1 MPHACRA
8 ERFATAL
15 SLCLLVAMSATQAGA
30 QNVGQAPAPST
41 PAARAAVLAVA
52 DSALAAISRGDMVG
66 LTDLM
71 LPDGVLFPSRTAD
84 GVTRA
89 RARSRADQR
98 ASPVTAR
105 ITERGFRPEV
115 RVDGPIA
122 TVWYPYDLY
131 LDGKWSHCGVDVFVL
146 FQSGTSWKI
155 GSLSWSAV
163 QPPACERHP
172 DGPPAP

>member
-1 MPHACRA
+1 MLL
-8 ERFATAL
+8 RFPRRWRISVLLLLL
-15 SLCLLVAMSATQAGA
+15 S
-30 QNVGQAPAPST
+30 APAAPPLRAQAQT
-41 PAARAAVLAVA
+41 AEAIARAAVVAVA
-52 DSALAAISRGDMVG
+52 DSALAAISHSDMTA
-66 LTDLM
+66 LASLM
-71 LPDGVLFPSRTAD
+71 LPDATMYPSRTTN

-89 RARSRADQR
+89 RARRLTDERALLVS
-98 ASPVTAR
+98 AK

-146 FQSGTSWKI
+146 FQVESGWKV

-172 DGPPAP
+172 DGPPKG

>member
-1 MPHACRA
+1 MHTLRLSAQR
-8 ERFATAL
+8 RTLLLLAL
-15 SLCLLVAMSATQAGA
+15 SVHAARE
-30 QNVGQAPAPST
+30 APAQSQTQMPA
-41 PAARAAVLAVA
+41 PAAARAAVLAVA
-52 DSALAAISRGDMVG
+52 DSALAAISLGDMVA

-71 LPDGVLFPSRTAD
+71 LPDGTLYPSRTVD

-89 RARSRADQR
+89 RARSRAEQR
-98 ASPVTAR
+98 AAPVATR

-131 LDGKWSHCGVDVFVL
+131 RDGMWSHCGVDVFVL
-146 FQSGTSWKI
+146 FHISGAWRI

-172 DGPPAP
+172 DGPPRP

>member
-1 MPHACRA
+1 MPRHAVIRA
-8 ERFATAL
+8 ITIGL
-15 SLCLLVAMSATQAGA
+15 SLWSGAVPPLGA
-30 QNVGQAPAPST
+30 QDT
-41 PAARAAVLAVA
+41 AAGRGAVLAVA
-52 DSALAAISRGDMVG
+52 DSALSAITRGDMAA

-71 LPDGVLFPSRTAD
+71 LPDATLYPSRTTD

-89 RARSRADQR
+89 RARSRAEQR
-98 ASPVTAR
+98 ASPMTAR

-131 LDGKWSHCGVDVFVL
+131 VDGTWSHCGVDVFVM
-146 FQSGTSWKI
+146 FQIDGRWKI
-155 GSLSWSAV
+155 ANLSWTAV

-172 DGPPAP
+172 DGPPT